1 MCAFV
6 CCIVVYYIDAS
17 HEATLAELQRVRE
30 ELVEE
35 RAKRHLEGGAGGG
48 SHAES
53 GMESDPV
60 IDALQ
65 CSEDSVST

>member
-1 MCAFV
+1 MC
-6 CCIVVYYIDAS
+6 CCVDAS

-35 RAKRHLEGGAGGG
+35 RAKRHLEGGAGGEG
-48 SHAES
+48 SHAET